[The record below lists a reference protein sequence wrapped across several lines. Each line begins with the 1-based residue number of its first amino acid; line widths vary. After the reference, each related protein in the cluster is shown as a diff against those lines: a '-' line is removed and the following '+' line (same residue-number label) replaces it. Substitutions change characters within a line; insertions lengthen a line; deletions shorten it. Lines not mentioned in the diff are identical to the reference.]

1 MIIKRFFSPFAGW
14 FGTPRPSGD
23 LNTPTAAYIN
33 LNRIE
38 LALRGSLKEEI
49 IRELVD
55 VMARSLDPRERKR
68 FDQDRLVTDMLDRE
82 RTMST
87 GLRYGIAVPHARTDG
102 VRELYVAIGIKKEGV
117 DFDALDGEPSRIFV
131 AIASPKKK
139 SEPHIRVLSSLSG
152 VLKDEALRSRLLSA
166 TNTAEAE
173 ALLRSALS
181 PSGVSF
187 Q

>member
-1 MIIKRFFSPFAGW
+1 
-14 FGTPRPSGD
+14 
-23 LNTPTAAYIN
+23 
-33 LNRIE
+33 
-38 LALRGSLKEEI
+38 LALRGSSKEEI

-55 VMARSLDPRERKR
+55 IMARSLEPKERKR
-68 FDQDRLVTDMLDRE
+68 FNRDRLVADMLDRE

-87 GLRYGIAVPHARTDG
+87 GLRSGIAVPHAKTDG

-117 DFDALDGEPSRIFV
+117 DFEALDGEPSTIFV

-139 SEPHIRVLSSLSG
+139 AEPHIRVLSDLSG
-152 VLKDEALRSRLLSA
+152 LLKNPVLRSRLLSVE
-166 TNTAEAE
+166 NSAEAE

-181 PSGVSF
+181 SSGGSLGGSF